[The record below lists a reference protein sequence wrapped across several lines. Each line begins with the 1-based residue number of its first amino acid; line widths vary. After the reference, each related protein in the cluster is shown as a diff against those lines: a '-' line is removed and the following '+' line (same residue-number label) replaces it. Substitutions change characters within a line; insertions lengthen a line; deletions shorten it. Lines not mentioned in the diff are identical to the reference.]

1 MKQFCHYH
9 PAKPA
14 YWSCQRCGKTM
25 CQECVEARDMGG
37 HRQGQKLHVCPNC
50 NLPLHWLG
58 VGNIIDPF
66 WKRIPGFFLYPL
78 SLRPLALMLGLSVVA
93 ALLPKTGIL
102 AVVGAV
108 GIWGMAFKYAYAIL
122 KNTVGGDLT
131 APPLNA
137 TNLYKD
143 FGPVAKQVGIYAA
156 FYFAVGFVF
165 VEIGRGAGIPF
176 LMLATLFLPAMIM
189 LLVCTESLLAAL
201 NPLMFVRLV
210 VKIGWGYLL
219 MYFFYSTLAGAPALL
234 GHQVLPLLP
243 PLLHVFL
250 FTLLQIYYTFI
261 SYHLMGYVILQYH
274 EALGYQVDFEDF
286 RTKGAGQAGEAD
298 AADSP
303 ETLLLKRINQQI
315 KDGDHEG
322 ALRTIERETGGKGIS
337 DPLLS
342 ERYFT
347 LLKMTGAEG
356 LPSHGRHHL
365 ELLVRGQ
372 KKSAALSV
380 YMDCRSA
387 DPSFAPSAG
396 SLFKLGGWLDE
407 AGKSKEAVAA
417 FSTLTKAYPQDPLV
431 PKSYFRAAQI
441 IHARLLNPHKA
452 RTILAG
458 LIKKYPQHDIIPFV
472 KRYLAQ
478 MG

>member
-14 YWSCQRCGKTM
+14 YWSCPKCGKAM

-37 HRQGQKLHVCPNC
+37 HRQGEKLHVCPNC

-66 WKRIPGFFLYPL
+66 WKRIPRFFLYPFYT
-78 SLRPLALMLGLSVVA
+78 RPLALMLGLSVIA
-93 ALLPKTGIL
+93 ALLPKTGL
-102 AVVGAV
+102 LSVVGAV
-108 GIWGMAFKYAYAIL
+108 GIWGMTFKYAYAIL
-122 KNTVGGDLT
+122 KNTMGGDLT

-156 FYFAVGFVF
+156 FYFVVGFVF
-165 VEIGRGAGIPF
+165 VEIGRGVGIPF

-201 NPLMFVRLV
+201 NPVMFVSLV

-234 GHQVLPLLP
+234 GRQVLIHLSPMP
-243 PLLHVFL
+243 QIFL
-250 FTLLQIYYTFI
+250 FTLLKIYYTFI

-274 EALGYQVDFEDF
+274 EALGHQVDFEDF
-286 RTKGAGQAGEAD
+286 KTQDAAKAGGAD
-298 AADSP
+298 AVESP
-303 ETLLLKRINQQI
+303 EALLHKRINQQI
-315 KDGDHEG
+315 KDGDHEN

-356 LPSHGRHHL
+356 LLAHGRNHL
-365 ELLVRGQ
+365 ELLVRSQ
-372 KKSAALSV
+372 KKNAALGV
-380 YMDCRSA
+380 YRDCRSA
-387 DPSFAPSAG
+387 DPTFAPSAG

-407 AGKSKEAVAA
+407 AGQSKEAVAA
-417 FSTLTKAYPQDPLV
+417 FSTLTKTYPQDPLV
-431 PKSYFRAAQI
+431 PKSYFRAAQV
-441 IHARLLNPHKA
+441 IHARLLNPDKA

>member
-14 YWSCQRCGKTM
+14 YWSCQKCGKTM

-66 WKRIPGFFLYPL
+66 WKRIPRLFCYPLYP
-78 SLRPLALMLGLSVVA
+78 RPLALMLGLSVVA
-93 ALLPKTGIL
+93 VLLPKTGIL
-102 AVVGAV
+102 AIVGAV
-108 GIWGMAFKYAYAIL
+108 GIWGVAFKYAYAIL
-122 KNTVGGDLT
+122 QTTMSGDLT
-131 APPLNA
+131 APPL
-137 TNLYKD
+137 TGKSLYQD

-156 FYFAVGFVF
+156 FYFVVGFVF
-165 VEIGRGAGIPF
+165 AEIGRGVGIPF

-201 NPLMFVRLV
+201 NPVMFVSLV

-219 MYFFYSTLAGAPALL
+219 MYFFYSTLAGAPALI
-234 GHQVLPLLP
+234 GRQVLTHLSPVLQ
-243 PLLHVFL
+243 VFL
-250 FTLLQIYYTFI
+250 FTLLKIYYTFI

-274 EALGYQVDFEDF
+274 EALGYEVDFEDF
-286 RTKGAGQAGEAD
+286 KTQDAVKGGGAEKVE
-298 AADSP
+298 P
-303 ETLLLKRINQQI
+303 RETQLLKRINQQI
-315 KDGDHEG
+315 KDGDHES
-322 ALRTIERETGGKGIS
+322 ALRTIAKETGGEKIV

-347 LLKMTGAEG
+347 LLKMTGAKG
-356 LPSHGRHHL
+356 LLAHGRNHL
-365 ELLVRGQ
+365 DLLVRAN
-372 KKSAALSV
+372 KKTEALGV
-380 YMDCRSA
+380 YLDCRSA
-387 DPSFAPSAG
+387 SPAFAPSAG

-407 AGKSKEAVAA
+407 AGQSKEAVAA
-417 FSTLTKAYPQDPLV
+417 FSTLTKTYPQDPLV

-441 IHARLLNPHKA
+441 IHARLLNPDRA

-458 LIKKYPQHDIIPFV
+458 LIRKYPQHDIIPFV
-472 KRYLAQ
+472 ERYLAQ